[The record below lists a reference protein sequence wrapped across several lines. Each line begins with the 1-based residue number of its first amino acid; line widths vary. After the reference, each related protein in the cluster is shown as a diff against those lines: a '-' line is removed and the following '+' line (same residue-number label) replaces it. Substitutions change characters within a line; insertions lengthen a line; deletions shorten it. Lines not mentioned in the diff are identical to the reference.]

1 MFKYLFQSM
10 NEKLDGILEA
20 LPVAHGTAKQA
31 LLRQLQ
37 ELREISDGMIE
48 EWLLFEEKLAQ
59 AGKRSSQPA
68 VASPAG
74 SAGKLF
80 DLPESAGKL
89 FELPDSAAESPR
101 QTMQY
106 QRGEGYFKLYMFAE
120 AAREFQAVVSN
131 YPEFLQARLYL
142 ALCLLQNENVA
153 EAYSHLQILI
163 TLADDGKMKAIA
175 YNALGCVQAVKGNVD
190 QACECFRTSHALDPN
205 FQDPVY
211 NLKAC
216 QTEGGVLHLG
226 VAIG

>member
-68 VASPAG
+68 AASPAG

-80 DLPESAGKL
+80 DLPAEAS
-89 FELPDSAAESPR
+89 ESPM

-120 AAREFQAVVSN
+120 AAREFQAVVAKF
-131 YPEFLQARLYL
+131 PEFLQARLYL

-163 TLADDGKMKAIA
+163 SLADDGKMKAIA
-175 YNALGCVQAVKGNVD
+175 YNALGCVNAVKGNVD

-205 FQDPVY
+205 FQDPVN